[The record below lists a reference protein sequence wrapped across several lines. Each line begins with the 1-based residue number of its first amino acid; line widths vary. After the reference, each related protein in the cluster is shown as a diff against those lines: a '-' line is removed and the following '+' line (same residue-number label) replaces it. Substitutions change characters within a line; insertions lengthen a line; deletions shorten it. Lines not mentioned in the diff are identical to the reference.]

1 MNRSETVTAI
11 AHRLR
16 HLKKRDVNEVL
27 LLLIELWTDEL
38 VRPGGYIRI
47 DGLGKL
53 YVEQQTIRS
62 VGAIRDT
69 LLDQGKPVPE
79 SLKRCYFRFRPADAL
94 RARLRGE
101 NTDEEETF
109 E

>member
-27 LLLIELWTDEL
+27 LLLVDLWTEEL
-38 VRPGGYIRI
+38 VRPGGYIRL

-53 YVEQQTIRS
+53 FIERQTIRS

-69 LLDQGKPVPE
+69 LLEQGKTVPDT
-79 SLKRCYFRFRPADAL
+79 LKRCYFRFRPADVL
-94 RARLRGE
+94 RAKLRE
-101 NTDEEETF
+101 TLNAEEEAF

>member
-1 MNRSETVTAI
+1 MNRSETAAVI
-11 AHRLR
+11 ASRLR

-27 LLLIELWTDEL
+27 MLLMDVWSEEL

-47 DGLGKL
+47 DGFGKL

-62 VGAIRDT
+62 VGAIRET
-69 LLDQGKPVPE
+69 LLEKRKTVPDT
-79 SLKRCYFRFRPADAL
+79 LKRCYFRFRPADAL
-94 RARLRGE
+94 RARLLVVL
-101 NTDEEETF
+101 NAEEEPN